1 MNINWYPGHMKVA
14 FDNFKK
20 NLKLIDIV
28 VELIDARIPFS
39 SKNPKIDE
47 ILENKPSV
55 LLFNKIDL
63 ADEYTTKK
71 WKEYYESI
79 GKKVLLVNAN
89 QNKGLNNLRQILE
102 DELSEKFKRDEQ
114 KLIKDKTI
122 KMMMVGI
129 PNVGKSTLINTL
141 SKRTGAKVGNLPGV
155 TRNIQWIKTP
165 GKIELLD
172 TPGVL
177 WPKFE
182 NKEIGLNLAFVGSI
196 DDDILDVENLSYE
209 LIKKLNKIDPN
220 ILKNRYNIEFD
231 LDTDIAYIMDMIG
244 ERRGAILKKGI
255 IDYDKVSRMIL
266 REFRLGKL
274 GRISLEKVSDFWI
287 NI

>member
-165 GKIELLD
+165 GKIEL
-172 TPGVL
+172 
-177 WPKFE
+177 
-182 NKEIGLNLAFVGSI
+182 
-196 DDDILDVENLSYE
+196 
-209 LIKKLNKIDPN
+209 
-220 ILKNRYNIEFD
+220 
-231 LDTDIAYIMDMIG
+231 
-244 ERRGAILKKGI
+244 
-255 IDYDKVSRMIL
+255 
-266 REFRLGKL
+266 
-274 GRISLEKVSDFWI
+274 
-287 NI
+287 

>member
-1 MNINWYPGHMKVA
+1 MERVLWIN
-14 FDNFKK
+14 
-20 NLKLIDIV
+20 
-28 VELIDARIPFS
+28 R
-39 SKNPKIDE
+39 
-47 ILENKPSV
+47 
-55 LLFNKIDL
+55 
-63 ADEYTTKK
+63 
-71 WKEYYESI
+71 
-79 GKKVLLVNAN
+79 KKVLLVNAN

-244 ERRGAILKKGI
+244 ERRGAI
-255 IDYDKVSRMIL
+255 
-266 REFRLGKL
+266 
-274 GRISLEKVSDFWI
+274 
-287 NI
+287 

>member
-1 MNINWYPGHMKVA
+1 MNQQ
-14 FDNFKK
+14 
-20 NLKLIDIV
+20 
-28 VELIDARIPFS
+28 E
-39 SKNPKIDE
+39 
-47 ILENKPSV
+47 
-55 LLFNKIDL
+55 
-63 ADEYTTKK
+63 
-71 WKEYYESI
+71 
-79 GKKVLLVNAN
+79 KKVLLVNAN

-274 GRISLEKVSDFWI
+274 GRISLEKVSDFFG
-287 NI
+287 

>member
-274 GRISLEKVSDFWI
+274 GRISLEKVSDFFG
-287 NI
+287 

>member
-244 ERRGAILKKGI
+244 ERRGAILKK
-255 IDYDKVSRMIL
+255 
-266 REFRLGKL
+266 E
-274 GRISLEKVSDFWI
+274 
-287 NI
+287 

>member
-1 MNINWYPGHMKVA
+1 MERVLWIN
-14 FDNFKK
+14 
-20 NLKLIDIV
+20 
-28 VELIDARIPFS
+28 R
-39 SKNPKIDE
+39 
-47 ILENKPSV
+47 
-55 LLFNKIDL
+55 
-63 ADEYTTKK
+63 
-71 WKEYYESI
+71 
-79 GKKVLLVNAN
+79 KKVLLVNAN

-274 GRISLEKVSDFWI
+274 GRISLEKVSDFFG
-287 NI
+287 

>member
-266 REFRLGKL
+266 REFILGKL
-274 GRISLEKVSDFWI
+274 GRISLEKVSDFFG
-287 NI
+287 

>member
-209 LIKKLNKIDPN
+209 LIKKLNKIDAN

-274 GRISLEKVSDFWI
+274 GRISLEKVSDFFG
-287 NI
+287 

>member
-1 MNINWYPGHMKVA
+1 
-14 FDNFKK
+14 
-20 NLKLIDIV
+20 
-28 VELIDARIPFS
+28 
-39 SKNPKIDE
+39 
-47 ILENKPSV
+47 
-55 LLFNKIDL
+55 
-63 ADEYTTKK
+63 
-71 WKEYYESI
+71 
-79 GKKVLLVNAN
+79 
-89 QNKGLNNLRQILE
+89 
-102 DELSEKFKRDEQ
+102 
-114 KLIKDKTI
+114 
-122 KMMMVGI
+122 MMVGI

-274 GRISLEKVSDFWI
+274 GRISLEKVSDFFG
-287 NI
+287 

>member
-79 GKKVLLVNAN
+79 GK
-89 QNKGLNNLRQILE
+89 
-102 DELSEKFKRDEQ
+102 S
-114 KLIKDKTI
+114 
-122 KMMMVGI
+122 
-129 PNVGKSTLINTL
+129 SL
-141 SKRTGAKVGNLPGV
+141 SKCKSKQGFK
-155 TRNIQWIKTP
+155 
-165 GKIELLD
+165 
-172 TPGVL
+172 
-177 WPKFE
+177 
-182 NKEIGLNLAFVGSI
+182 
-196 DDDILDVENLSYE
+196 
-209 LIKKLNKIDPN
+209 
-220 ILKNRYNIEFD
+220 
-231 LDTDIAYIMDMIG
+231 
-244 ERRGAILKKGI
+244 
-255 IDYDKVSRMIL
+255 
-266 REFRLGKL
+266 
-274 GRISLEKVSDFWI
+274 
-287 NI
+287 